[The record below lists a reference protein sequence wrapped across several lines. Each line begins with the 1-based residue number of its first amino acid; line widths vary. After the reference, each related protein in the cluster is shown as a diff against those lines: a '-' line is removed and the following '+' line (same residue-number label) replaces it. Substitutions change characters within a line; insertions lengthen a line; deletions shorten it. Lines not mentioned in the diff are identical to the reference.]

1 MKKILIT
8 NAMPTNNGDAALIFG
23 LYEKLIGD
31 GYDVSISTMR
41 YETVKNIYPNIKWY
55 NDELSNK
62 YLRNLKNINLY
73 ILSFLAK
80 RSKKYREA
88 DVIISAAGGYVNS
101 YYGFKEKIH
110 LISKAKRANNGKLI
124 MYSQSVGP
132 LNKNDKKVLDNY
144 INEFDCFMVRDDESY
159 KNVSQYKNILQT
171 NDAAFLLDLIY
182 KDTNIEYKRVAISVR
197 EWGHDGRSAEHYKNL
212 IKSLVYKCI
221 DNNFE
226 VEFISTCQGL
236 ENYVDDS
243 KIALEIYNEISEKY
257 KKKITV
263 NNKYYNLFQLRE
275 YLTKF
280 KFTIGTRLHM
290 CILSL
295 MSNTPALNISY
306 EVKGKECY
314 KILGLP
320 EYSIDY
326 NNNISIAENQ
336 LQNFIDD
343 IENLQYIFQNKAELM
358 HIEAVKYYEYIRDNF
373 IKN

>member
-1 MKKILIT
+1 
-8 NAMPTNNGDAALIFG
+8 
-23 LYEKLIGD
+23 
-31 GYDVSISTMR
+31 
-41 YETVKNIYPNIKWY
+41 
-55 NDELSNK
+55 
-62 YLRNLKNINLY
+62 
-73 ILSFLAK
+73 
-80 RSKKYREA
+80 
-88 DVIISAAGGYVNS
+88 
-101 YYGFKEKIH
+101 
-110 LISKAKRANNGKLI
+110 

-226 VEFISTCQGL
+226 V
-236 ENYVDDS
+236 
-243 KIALEIYNEISEKY
+243 
-257 KKKITV
+257 
-263 NNKYYNLFQLRE
+263 
-275 YLTKF
+275 
-280 KFTIGTRLHM
+280 
-290 CILSL
+290 